1 MSPAAT
7 GRAGVVVLSTL
18 PGDAVERLRAEHD
31 VRYRD
36 EDSSVPPGE
45 LPMLLAGAD
54 AVVVT
59 LSQRVDETFLDAVG
73 PQLKVVANVAVGY
86 DNVDVAAC
94 RERGVV
100 VTNTPGVLTDATA
113 DIAFAL
119 VLMATRRLGEA
130 EREVR
135 TGRPWTW
142 GIFHLIGVSV
152 QGRTIGIIGSGAIG
166 LATARRARAFGMDVL
181 LSGRS
186 APDPGVV
193 AELGARVVDLDTLLA
208 ESDVVSVHA
217 PLGPQTRHLVDAD
230 ALARMKP
237 TAYLVNTARGPVVD
251 EAALVAALEAGTIA
265 GAGLDVYEDEPHVH
279 PGLLTRDDVVLLP
292 HVGSAT
298 IDTRTAMADLAA
310 DNVLA
315 VLAGRDPLTPV
326 RG

>member
-1 MSPAAT
+1 M
-7 GRAGVVVLSTL
+7 AGVVVLSTL
-18 PGDAVERLRAEHD
+18 PGDAVARLRESHE
-31 VRYRD
+31 VRHRD
-36 EDSSVPPGE
+36 EDSPVPPRE
-45 LPMLLAGAD
+45 LPILLAGAD

-59 LSQRVDETFLDAVG
+59 LSQRVDTAFLDAAG
-73 PQLKVVANVAVGY
+73 PQLKLLANVAVGY

-94 RERGVV
+94 RERGVI

-119 VLMATRRLGEA
+119 VLMVTRRLAEA

-135 TGRPWTW
+135 TGVPWAW
-142 GIFHLIGVSV
+142 GILHLTGTSV
-152 QGRTIGIIGSGAIG
+152 QGRTIGIVGPGAIG

-186 APDPGVV
+186 DPDPAAV
-193 AELGARVVDLDTLLA
+193 AELGARVVDLDTLLVEA
-208 ESDVVSVHA
+208 DVVSLHA
-217 PLGPQTRHLVDAD
+217 PLTPQTRHLVDAA

-237 TAYLVNTARGPVVD
+237 SAYLVNTARGAIVD
-251 EAALVAALEAGTIA
+251 EAALVTALEAGRIA

-279 PGLLTRDDVVLLP
+279 PGLLARNDVVLLP

-298 IDTRTAMADLAA
+298 IETRTAMADLAA

-315 VLAGRDPLTPV
+315 VLGGGEPLTPV

>member
-1 MSPAAT
+1 M
-7 GRAGVVVLSTL
+7 AGVVVLSTL

-31 VRYRD
+31 VRHRD
-36 EDSSVPPGE
+36 EDSPVPAGE
-45 LPMLLAGAD
+45 LPLLLAGAD

-59 LSQRVDETFLDAVG
+59 LSQRVDTAFLDAAG
-73 PQLKVVANVAVGY
+73 PRLKVVANVAVGY

-94 RERGVV
+94 RERGVL

-119 VLMATRRLGEA
+119 VLMVTRRLAEA

-135 TGRPWTW
+135 TGRPWEW
-142 GIFHLIGVSV
+142 GIFHLTGISV
-152 QGRTIGIIGSGAIG
+152 QGKTIGIVGPGAIG

-186 APDPGVV
+186 APDPDAV
-193 AELGARVVDLDTLLA
+193 AALDARVVDLDTLLA
-208 ESDVVSVHA
+208 ESDVVSLHA
-217 PLGPQTRHLVDAD
+217 PLSPQTRHLVDAD

-237 TAYLVNTARGPVVD
+237 TAYLVNTARGAVVD
-251 EAALVAALEAGTIA
+251 EAALVAALEAGAIA

-279 PGLLTRDDVVLLP
+279 PGLLARDDVVLLP

-298 IDTRTAMADLAA
+298 IETRTAMADLAA

-315 VLAGRDPLTPV
+315 VLAGREPLTPV